1 LVNNS
6 FSEVFMSWDQVWIDV
21 NIATMDPSVQR
32 AYGAITQAAIAVKD
46 SKIAWVGPRSELP
59 EFDVLAT
66 PVYRGKG
73 GWITPGLIDAHTHLV
88 FAGNR
93 ADEFEQ
99 RLQGATYQ
107 DIARAGGGI
116 ISTVN
121 ACRDADDVE
130 LFELGRQRLNAL
142 AREGVT
148 TVEIKSGY
156 GLNTETELK
165 LLRVARELGEH
176 HHIDVCTT
184 FLGAHA
190 IPPEYKDR
198 ANEYVDLVINDM
210 LPAVI
215 AENLADAV
223 DVFCENIAFDLEQTE
238 RILIAAKQA
247 GLQFKLHAEQLS
259 NMGGSAL
266 AAKLG
271 AKSVDH
277 IEFLDEA
284 GVKAISESGTCATLL
299 PGAFYFLRET
309 QLPPIDLLR
318 QYKVPMVIASDFNPG
333 SSPICSTLLMLNMA
347 CTLFKLTP
355 EEALQG
361 VTINAAKALGLE
373 AKVGHL
379 AIGMQADFCLWDIT
393 TPAQLAYA
401 YGVTP
406 CKTVVKKGQVVA
418 LPN

>member
-1 LVNNS
+1 
-6 FSEVFMSWDQVWIDV
+6 MSWDQVWIDV
-21 NIATMDPSVQR
+21 NVATMDTHIQG
-32 AYGAITQAAIAVKD
+32 AYGVIPLAAIAIKD
-46 SKIAWVGPRSELP
+46 GKIAWVGPRSELP

-93 ADEFEQ
+93 ANEFEQ
-99 RLQGATYQ
+99 RLQGASYQ

-121 ACRDADDVE
+121 ACREADEAE

-176 HHIDVCTT
+176 HHIDVSTT

-190 IPPEYKDR
+190 IPPEYKDN
-198 ANEYVDLVINDM
+198 ADAYIDLVINDM

-223 DVFCENIAFDLEQTE
+223 DVFCENIAFNLEQTE
-238 RILIAAKQA
+238 RVLTAAKQA
-247 GLQFKLHAEQLS
+247 GLQVKLHAEQLT

-284 GVKAISESGTCATLL
+284 GIKAISESGTCATLL

-318 QYKVPMVIASDFNPG
+318 QYKVPMVIGSDFNPG

-347 CTLFKLTP
+347 CSLFKLTP

-361 VTINAAKALGLE
+361 VTINAAKALGIDN
-373 AKVGHL
+373 KVGS
-379 AIGMQADFCLWDIT
+379 ITVGKQADFCLWDIT

-401 YGVTP
+401 YGVNL
-406 CKTVVKKGQVVA
+406 CKTVVKNGQVVA

>member
-1 LVNNS
+1 
-6 FSEVFMSWDQVWIDV
+6 MSWDQVWIDV
-21 NIATMDPSVQR
+21 NVATMDTNIQG
-32 AYGAITQAAIAVKD
+32 AYGVIPQAAIAVKD
-46 SKIAWVGPRSELP
+46 GKIAWVGPRSELP

-93 ADEFEQ
+93 AHEFEQ
-99 RLQGATYQ
+99 RLQGATYAE
-107 DIARAGGGI
+107 IARAGGGI

-121 ACRDADDVE
+121 ACRDADEAE

-190 IPPEYKDR
+190 IPPEYKDN
-198 ANEYVDLVINDM
+198 ADAYIDLVINDM
-210 LPAVI
+210 LPTVI

-223 DVFCENIAFDLEQTE
+223 DVFCENIAFSIEQTE
-238 RILIAAKQA
+238 RVLTAAKKA
-247 GLQFKLHAEQLS
+247 GLQIKLHAEQLT

-309 QLPPIDLLR
+309 QLPPIELLR

-347 CTLFKLTP
+347 CTLFRLTP

-361 VTINAAKALGLE
+361 VTINAAKSLGIDNHLGSI
-373 AKVGHL
+373 AVGK
-379 AIGMQADFCLWDIT
+379 QADFCLWDIT

-401 YGVTP
+401 YGVNP
-406 CKTVVKKGQVVA
+406 CKTVVKKGQIIA
-418 LPN
+418 LPH

>member
-1 LVNNS
+1 
-6 FSEVFMSWDQVWIDV
+6 MSWDQVWIDV
-21 NIATMDPSVQR
+21 NVATMDTNIQG
-32 AYGAITQAAIAVKD
+32 AYGVIPQAAIAVKD
-46 SKIAWVGPRSELP
+46 GKIAWVGPRSELP

-93 ADEFEQ
+93 ANEFEQ
-99 RLQGATYQ
+99 RLQGATYAE
-107 DIARAGGGI
+107 IARAGGGI

-121 ACRDADDVE
+121 ACRDADEAE

-176 HHIDVCTT
+176 HHIDVSTT

-190 IPPEYKDR
+190 IPPEYKDN
-198 ANEYVDLVINDM
+198 ADAYIDLVVNDM

-215 AENLADAV
+215 AENLAHAV
-223 DVFCENIAFDLEQTE
+223 DVFCENIAFNLEQTE
-238 RILIAAKQA
+238 RVLTAAKQA
-247 GLQFKLHAEQLS
+247 GLQIKLHAEQLT

-284 GVKAISESGTCATLL
+284 GIKAISESGTCATLL

-347 CTLFKLTP
+347 CTLFRLTP

-361 VTINAAKALGLE
+361 VTINAAKALGIDNN
-373 AKVGHL
+373 VGS
-379 AIGMQADFCLWDIT
+379 ITVGKQADFCLWDIT

-401 YGVTP
+401 YGVNL
-406 CKTVVKKGQVVA
+406 CKTVVKNGQVVA

>member
-1 LVNNS
+1 
-6 FSEVFMSWDQVWIDV
+6 MSWDQVWIDV
-21 NIATMDPSVQR
+21 NVATMDTNIQE
-32 AYGAITQAAIAVKD
+32 AYGVIPQAAIAVKD
-46 SKIAWVGPRSELP
+46 GKIAWVGPRSELP

-93 ADEFEQ
+93 ANEFEQ
-99 RLQGATYQ
+99 RLQGASYQ
-107 DIARAGGGI
+107 AITRAGGGI

-121 ACRDADDVE
+121 ACREADEAE

-176 HHIDVCTT
+176 HHIDVSTT

-190 IPPEYKDR
+190 IPPEYKDN
-198 ANEYVDLVINDM
+198 ADAYIDLVINDM

-223 DVFCENIAFDLEQTE
+223 DVFCENIAFNLEQTE
-238 RILIAAKQA
+238 RVLTAAKQA
-247 GLQFKLHAEQLS
+247 GLQIKLHAEQLT

-361 VTINAAKALGLE
+361 VTINAAKALGIDNN
-373 AKVGHL
+373 VGS
-379 AIGMQADFCLWDIT
+379 ITVGKQADFCLWDIT

-401 YGVTP
+401 YGVNL
-406 CKTVVKKGQVVA
+406 CKTVVKNGQVVA

>member
-1 LVNNS
+1 
-6 FSEVFMSWDQVWIDV
+6 MSWDQVWIDV
-21 NIATMDPSVQR
+21 NVATMDTNIQG
-32 AYGAITQAAIAVKD
+32 AYGVIPQAAIAVKD
-46 SKIAWVGPRSELP
+46 GKIAWVGPRSELP

-93 ADEFEQ
+93 ANEFEQ
-99 RLQGATYQ
+99 RLQGATYAE
-107 DIARAGGGI
+107 IARAGGGI

-121 ACRDADDVE
+121 ACRDADEAE

-176 HHIDVCTT
+176 HHIDVSTT

-190 IPPEYKDR
+190 IPPEYKDN
-198 ANEYVDLVINDM
+198 ADAYIDLVINDM

-223 DVFCENIAFDLEQTE
+223 DVFCENIAFNLEQTE
-238 RILIAAKQA
+238 RVLTAAKQA
-247 GLQFKLHAEQLS
+247 GLQIKLHAEQLT

-277 IEFLDEA
+277 VEFLDEA

-361 VTINAAKALGLE
+361 VTINAAKALGIDNNIGSIT
-373 AKVGHL
+373 VGK
-379 AIGMQADFCLWDIT
+379 QADFCLWDIT

-401 YGVTP
+401 YGVNL
-406 CKTVVKKGQVVA
+406 CKTVVKNGQVVA